1 MWKCGMNV
9 RDCMLIKKLNE
20 VAEATVE
27 TPIGTTKQI
36 RLKDTVRQGT
46 VYGPLICSASMD
58 TINKVGYNIV
68 THYGPNLQIQAL
80 AYVDDVA
87 SGGNKSTSNNTIM
100 KCNIMEEN
108 KKLTYNTDVGKSAI
122 MIVNEKKGTRNT
134 VTAKVKNGEFQLVE
148 EYKYLGTWWEH
159 GGKYKIN
166 IQKRKKKIP
175 FMITSLKAIAND
187 KNMGRLSTQARLELI
202 ETVIIPSLIYNAEAY
217 TKIEIN
223 ELEAI
228 QGRIIRD
235 ILEIPRTTPY
245 LALLLETG
253 MLTMEAQLDYKKSML
268 YHNIINSDETRII
281 KIIIMEQRNFA
292 RKGTWYHGITLI
304 LKKYG
309 VTDNPECVNK
319 SKWKKTVKE
328 CIRRKTEESIKDKCK
343 EQSKS
348 RSVRNDSYEMKEY
361 MKETTIKE
369 MKEIVKTRVHM
380 TNIPC
385 NYKKGNDVQCWLC
398 GKHDDIQT
406 EHYFNCEKTEYLRS
420 KWNTNEGD
428 MTSKNTRNLIKA
440 SKFLNQVAMK
450 NIIYEKAWKE
460 A

>member
-1 MWKCGMNV
+1 MQTGGIRNRSTIDNVFTLIAITEWNTYLQKPTYLTFADVEKCFDKLWLEDGVKDMWKCGMNV

-46 VYGPLICSASMD
+46 VYGPPICSASMD

-80 AYVDDVA
+80 AYIDDVA

-100 KCNIMEEN
+100 NCNIMEEN

-122 MIVNEKKGTRNT
+122 MIVNEKKGTKNT

-148 EYKYLGTWWEH
+148 EYKYLGTWMDKS
-159 GGKYKIN
+159 GKYKIN

-175 FMITSLKAIAND
+175 FMITSVKAIAND
-187 KNMGRLSTQARLELI
+187 KNMGRLSTQARLKLI
-202 ETVIIPSLIYNAEAY
+202 ETVTIPSLIYNAEAYPSY

-235 ILEIPRTTPY
+235 ILEVPGTTPY

-253 MLTMEAQLDYKKSML
+253 MLTLEARLDYKKSML

-281 KIIIMEQRNFA
+281 KKIIMEQRNFA

-328 CIRRKTEESIKDKCK
+328 CIRRKTEESIKDKC
-343 EQSKS
+343 
-348 RSVRNDSYEMKEY
+348 
-361 MKETTIKE
+361 
-369 MKEIVKTRVHM
+369 
-380 TNIPC
+380 
-385 NYKKGNDVQCWLC
+385 
-398 GKHDDIQT
+398 
-406 EHYFNCEKTEYLRS
+406 
-420 KWNTNEGD
+420 
-428 MTSKNTRNLIKA
+428 
-440 SKFLNQVAMK
+440 
-450 NIIYEKAWKE
+450 
-460 A
+460 